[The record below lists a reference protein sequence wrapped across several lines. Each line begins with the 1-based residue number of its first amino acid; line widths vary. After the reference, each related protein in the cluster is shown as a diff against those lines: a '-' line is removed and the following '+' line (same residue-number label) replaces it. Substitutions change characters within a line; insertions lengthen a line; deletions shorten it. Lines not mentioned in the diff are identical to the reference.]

1 MLLYLSP
8 WELIATL
15 LIPTQE
21 VLASTAVNVA
31 LQTSFHSPPYL
42 LELLL
47 VTINFPQISREDY

>member
-1 MLLYLSP
+1 MLLHLLP

-15 LIPTQE
+15 IIPTQE

-31 LQTSFHSPPYL
+31 LQASFHSPPYL

-47 VTINFPQISREDY
+47 VTIQLPHISKEES